1 MRGSRSLSLCKA
13 ITWRIVGTLATMIIV
28 WFMTHEWRI
37 SLYAGMFELIAKI
50 SLFYCH
56 ERFWIWIE
64 NTQDC

>member
-1 MRGSRSLSLCKA
+1 
-13 ITWRIVGTLATMIIV
+13 MIIV

>member
-1 MRGSRSLSLCKA
+1 
-13 ITWRIVGTLATMIIV
+13 MIIV

-56 ERFWIWIE
+56 ERFGFGLKTLKIAKSGFYPVSP
-64 NTQDC
+64 